1 MTRRPRIAGTLH
13 AVSLLLVCCALRA
26 GAAPQ
31 STPPSRPP
39 GGDPVVGQRIAKG
52 ISFEGRLWIR
62 GTMPTPGEASGG
74 LVSLEMKDDSRRV
87 LFEGGVLDIARSDHD
102 FWALRKSFVERRFIV
117 SAWRK
122 DHFEDVG
129 QFSPATKD
137 EPIALLDIAGV
148 PVVLSRRTV
157 RSLAPGDHTWRVVDL
172 VGELRSGVQVTAA
185 SPANG
190 GSIYVGFDVGE
201 WGGGLQRVDLKT
213 GAVNGVERRDT
224 KDLCGGPLNRE
235 CDPVTGV
242 IADPQNKDCVLAS
255 VGLVHLFHSTGR
267 ILRICGQDVT
277 LVSELPLSNKNE
289 KWPQTEAFYGLAPSA
304 DGGFWAI
311 TSRALYYFAASGSK
325 EKEYLLPALES
336 VSGIHLSR
344 ALPGVVVLQTDVNW
358 AVSTS
363 GYTPLVVPLESP
375 RQ

>member
-1 MTRRPRIAGTLH
+1 
-13 AVSLLLVCCALRA
+13 
-26 GAAPQ
+26 
-31 STPPSRPP
+31 
-39 GGDPVVGQRIAKG
+39 VVGQRIAKG